1 MMQRLRVASR
11 GVCAAASFS
20 LRQPPGAV
28 AWWQA
33 AQPWAQQWRP
43 FSGSI
48 VADVRAT
55 PGGEADAVQLLR
67 CFAIIAHVDHGKTT
81 LMDKL
86 MRECDGDASVSGAG
100 DSPTERALDSG
111 ALERE
116 RGITILAKT
125 TSMAWKGHTLNA
137 VDTPGHAD
145 FGGEV
150 ERVLGMVDGAL
161 LLVDAVE
168 GPLAQT
174 KYVVSK
180 ALRQGLRPILVLN
193 KVDRD
198 SVTEQ
203 RCGEVQGAIFDLFA
217 AMDATDE
224 QLDFP
229 TLYASARAGWVATN
243 WEATRAALA
252 GQAHEGMRPLLD
264 AIVQHVPPPS
274 GSRDAPFSMVATLM
288 EKDPYMGRMLTG
300 RIASGRV
307 RVGDQLKALT
317 RDGGGASRT
326 DGRVTRIMKRRGGFG
341 RIQLN
346 EASVGDI
353 VAVAGLGGAYV
364 TDTLAAMEVTSPL
377 PAVPIDPPTLSM
389 MFGVNDSPLAG
400 KEGTQLTGSKIG
412 SRLVSEAESNVSIL
426 VRQDAAGGESFEV
439 QGRGELQLGILLETM
454 RREGFELS
462 VSPPE
467 VLLKTDPDTGKTVEP
482 YEEVTL
488 EVNDSAVGPCID
500 ALSLRGAEVRDVQP
514 GSGDAVKARILLR
527 CPARGLLGFR
537 SEFATLTRGDG
548 VMHRAFDGYDA
559 MRPGLDAGR
568 KGVLISM
575 AEGTA
580 TSHALAALEPRGTLF
595 IGPGAAVYSGMMI
608 GECTRDD
615 DLEVNPTKAKQLTNI
630 RNTGSEE
637 QVRLTP
643 PRRFG
648 LEDAIGYVRSGELIE
663 VTPQHVRMRKRRLDI
678 TARRLERRDK

>member
-1 MMQRLRVASR
+1 MLKR
-11 GVCAAASFS
+11 AAARLARSACH
-20 LRQPPGAV
+20 LAGAWPPAAHNCAWALSQRATFAGEAAALGAEV
-28 AWWQA
+28 PSA
-33 AQPWAQQWRP
+33 AQ
-43 FSGSI
+43 
-48 VADVRAT
+48 
-55 PGGEADAVQLLR
+55 QLLR

-86 MRECDGDASVSGAG
+86 MRECDGDDSMAGAG
-100 DSPTERALDSG
+100 DAPTERALDSG

-116 RGITILAKT
+116 RGITIMAKY
-125 TSMAWKGHTLNA
+125 TSMAWRGHTLNA

-180 ALRQGLRPILVLN
+180 ALRQGLRPIVVLN

-203 RCGEVQGAIFDLFA
+203 RCGEVAGALLDLFD
-217 AMDATDE
+217 AMGANDE

-229 TLYASARAGWVATN
+229 MLYASARQGWVAPT
-243 WEATRAALA
+243 WEEARAVLA
-252 GQAHEGMRPLLD
+252 GSAHQGMRPLLNT
-264 AIVQHVPPPS
+264 IISTVPPPA
-274 GSRDAPFSMVATLM
+274 GSEAAPFTMVATLM
-288 EKDPYMGRMLTG
+288 EKDPYLGRILTG
-300 RIASGRV
+300 RIASGKV
-307 RVGDQLKALT
+307 RVGDQLRALT
-317 RDGGGASRT
+317 RDGAGASRSE
-326 DGRVTRIMKRRGGFG
+326 GRVTRIMKRRGGFG
-341 RIQLN
+341 RMQLN
-346 EASVGDI
+346 DAGVGDI
-353 VAVAGLGGAYV
+353 VSLAGIGGAYV
-364 TDTLAAMEVTSPL
+364 TDTLAAPEVTSPL
-377 PAVPIDPPTLSM
+377 PTVGIDPPTLSM
-389 MFGVNDSPLAG
+389 VFAVNDSPLAG
-400 KEGTQLTGSKIG
+400 KDGTQLTGSKIG
-412 SRLVSEAESNVSIL
+412 ARLLSESESNVSIV
-426 VRQDAAGGESFEV
+426 VRQDAGGGETFEV

-467 VLLKTDPDTGKTVEP
+467 VVLKKEADGRTVEP

-488 EVNDSAVGPCID
+488 EVNDSAVGSCID
-500 ALSLRGAEVRDVQP
+500 ALSLRGAEVRDVLP
-514 GSGDAVKARILLR
+514 GNGDAMKARILLR
-527 CPARGLLGFR
+527 CPSRGLLGFR
-537 SEFATLTRGDG
+537 GEFATLTRGDG
-548 VMHRAFDGYDA
+548 VMHRAFEGYGPL
-559 MRPGLDAGR
+559 RTGLDAGR

-580 TSHALAALEPRGTLF
+580 TGHALAALEPRGTLF
-595 IGPGAAVYSGMMI
+595 VSPGTACYGGMII
-608 GECTRDD
+608 GESTRDE

-648 LEDAIGYVRSGELIE
+648 LEDAIGYVRQGELIE
-663 VTPQHVRMRKRRLDI
+663 VTPSHIRMRKRRLDAN
-678 TARRLERRDK
+678 ARRLERRSA